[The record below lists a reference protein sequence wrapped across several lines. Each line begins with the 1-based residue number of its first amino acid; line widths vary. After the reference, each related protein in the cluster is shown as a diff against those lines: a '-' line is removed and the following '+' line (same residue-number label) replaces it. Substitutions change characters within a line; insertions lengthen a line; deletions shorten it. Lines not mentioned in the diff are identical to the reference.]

1 MDYPSIMKKLFAYIA
16 VLIAVFSVV
25 STTYMYSYYEGQ
37 IADMR
42 LTINALEREI
52 AGLRSE
58 LYKYRNLTLV
68 DDRGYVLNLTSYP
81 ERIVSL
87 APSNTEIL
95 FAVGAGDRVVG
106 VTNQCVGFVSPTT
119 LSPAPTANRISVL
132 LGESDTILSG

>member
-1 MDYPSIMKKLFAYIA
+1 MKKLFAYIA

-52 AGLRSE
+52 AELRSE

-68 DDRGYVLNLTSYP
+68 DDRGYVLIACP
-81 ERIVSL
+81 E
-87 APSNTEIL
+87 
-95 FAVGAGDRVVG
+95 
-106 VTNQCVGFVSPTT
+106 QH
-119 LSPAPTANRISVL
+119 
-132 LGESDTILSG
+132 